1 MKETSL
7 KILGLN
13 LTNMNLKITQ
23 KSIGLMIL
31 GVLFFNISVGQINTP
46 SGATVP
52 FGTNTAY
59 AYGMM
64 PTNLSSSGSYGQS
77 SGVATMY
84 NAWKTEYIENCGSD
98 KARVRFDDP
107 SQTVSEG
114 VAYSMLLAAYA
125 ADKDLFDR
133 LWAFYKQ
140 HRNGNGVMHWKIS
153 GCNSVIGQ
161 NGATDAELDA
171 AMALIV
177 ATVQWP
183 NSPTPHNYKTDAVAL
198 INAIKNYEVNADGTF
213 ENGDSWKPACRNPS
227 YQAPAYAKAF
237 KEFMADNGQNQD
249 AFWTNVANKTEN
261 LFKNNAHPTS
271 GLSTNWCTPD
281 GPPSPDCS
289 GSGTAPDKFGYD
301 ACRAPWRQ
309 GVDVLWW
316 GSSATGQV
324 QAVVNRQSDFWINKG
339 GATTVQGGNNMNHDG
354 TGSGDYNSAFVGPI
368 GAMALAATTTTAHQN
383 FVNQLY
389 SENIKTSMANG
400 YFTEI
405 LQMIGLFVQT
415 GNFWNPY
422 STISGPTNDLPVV
435 SLSANTSVCLGTAV
449 TLTASASDPDG
460 LISKV
465 EFYDGTTLLST
476 DDSQPYRY
484 NWTPNTGGSKTV
496 TAKAYDNTD
505 ASESSEA
512 VTINVITVT
521 QPEAN
526 SPADFCV
533 GGMVPSWT
541 ASASAGN
548 ALRWYTSATGGSAS
562 TTAPTISN
570 TVGTKNVWVSQQLTS
585 SPNCESERKPFTVE
599 GVATPSEPTTTN
611 PEAFCEGSEAPSWN
625 VTPNSGNTLVW
636 YTSATGGNGSQSEPA
651 IPNTP
656 AGIKKIWVSQ
666 VASSCE
672 GPRKELSVEVLSAPN
687 APSVESPVAY
697 NLNDTPSQ
705 LSAIGSNLKW
715 YNEATGG
722 SGSSTAPTPSTN
734 LAGST
739 TYYVSQSTGGAC
751 ESPRASVVVNVS
763 NVLRV
768 QNTNSNIVIDG
779 TIDAAWDAVSGQSF
793 ANNLIQGEVSSPND
807 LSGTF
812 KLLWDN
818 SYFYVLGEITDDFK
832 ENDSESIYEDDGVE
846 VYFDYGNDKQ
856 STYGSDDVQY
866 SFGWDDTNFS
876 ISGSGNIATDG
887 IDFSIVSTTDG
898 YVFEARFPWA
908 TLGGSASPDAIH
920 GFDFHV
926 NDDDNGGGRDG
937 KLSWNA
943 TEDNAWQSPALFGD
957 IFLSN
962 EIITTLNAYEI
973 NEIRTFPN
981 PFNNTIQIEGISK
994 ETSYYFTDISGR
1006 IVQSGKTDGE
1016 IITEFESGV
1025 YHLILQTAS
1034 GNKFLKLVKV
1044 D

>member
-1 MKETSL
+1 MMKKNTKNSIVVLVLSL
-7 KILGLN
+7 VAIN
-13 LTNMNLKITQ
+13 FVTA
-23 KSIGLMIL
+23 
-31 GVLFFNISVGQINTP
+31 QINTP
-46 SGATVP
+46 AGAAKP
-52 FGTNTAY
+52 FGSNTSY
-59 AYGMM
+59 QYGMM
-64 PTNLSSSGSYGQS
+64 PTNLPSGGSYGQS
-77 SGVATMY
+77 SDVATMY
-84 NAWKTEYIENCGSD
+84 NAWKTQFIENCGDD

-153 GCNSVIGQ
+153 GCNSVIGH

-177 ATVQWP
+177 ASVQWP
-183 NSPTPHNYKTDAVAL
+183 SSSTPHNYKTDAVAL
-198 INAIKNYEVNADGTF
+198 INAIKNHEVNADGTF
-213 ENGDSWKPACRNPS
+213 ELGDVWKRPCRNPS

-249 AFWTNVANKTEN
+249 AFWNNVADKTES
-261 LFKNNAHPTS
+261 LFENNAHFSS
-271 GLSTNWCTPD
+271 GLSTNWCTPQ
-281 GPPSPDCS
+281 GPPSSDCS

-324 QAVVNRQSDFWINKG
+324 QAVVNRQADFWIGKG
-339 GATTVQGGNNMNHDG
+339 GAGTVQGGDNLNHDG
-354 TGSGDYNSAFVGPI
+354 SGSGDHNSAFVGPI

-422 STISGPTNDLPVV
+422 GITSGPTNDLPVV
-435 SLSANTSVCLGTAV
+435 SLSANTSVCLGSSV
-449 TLTASASDPDG
+449 TLSASASDPDG
-460 LISKV
+460 SISKV

-476 DDSQPYRY
+476 DNSQPYSF

-505 ASESSEA
+505 ASKSSEA
-512 VTINVITVT
+512 VTINVISVT
-521 QPEAN
+521 QPDAT

-533 GGMVPSWT
+533 GGTVPSWT

-548 ALRWYTSATGGSAS
+548 SLRWYTSATGGSAN

-570 TVGTKNVWVSQQLTS
+570 TVGIKNVWVSQQMTS
-585 SPNCESERKPFTVE
+585 SPNCESERKSLTVE
-599 GVATPSEPTTTN
+599 GVATPSAPTATN
-611 PEAFCEGSEAPSWN
+611 PADFCEGSEASGWN
-625 VTPNSGNTLVW
+625 VTPNSGNTLLW
-636 YTSATGGNGSQSEPA
+636 YTSATGGDGSPSTPV

-672 GPRKELSVEVLSAPN
+672 SPRKELSVEVLSAPS
-687 APSVESPVAY
+687 APSVESPVTY
-697 NLNDTPSQ
+697 NLNDTPLQ
-705 LSAIGSNLKW
+705 LTATGSNLKW
-715 YNEATGG
+715 YSEATGG

-734 LAGST
+734 VAGST

-751 ESPRASVVVNVS
+751 ESPRASIVVTVS
-763 NVLRV
+763 NTLRV
-768 QNTNSNIVIDG
+768 QSTNSNIVIDG
-779 TIDAAWDAVSGQSF
+779 TIDAAWGAVSGQSF
-793 ANNLIQGEVSSPND
+793 ANNLIQGAVSSPND

-818 SYFYVLGEITDDFK
+818 TYFYVLGEIIDDVK
-832 ENDSESIYEDDGVE
+832 INDSEPIYEDDGVE

-856 STYGSDDVQY
+856 STYGSDDAQY
-866 SFGWDDTNFS
+866 SFGWDDNGFS
-876 ISGSGNIATDG
+876 VSASGNSTADG
-887 IDFSIVSTTDG
+887 IDFSIVSTANG
-898 YVFEARFPWA
+898 YVFEARFPWS
-908 TLGGSASPDAIH
+908 TLGGSASSEAIH

-943 TEDNAWQSPALFGD
+943 ATDDAWQSPSLFG
-957 IFLSN
+957 
-962 EIITTLNAYEI
+962 EIILDDIITAVSEFETTKLATY
-973 NEIRTFPN
+973 PN
-981 PFNNTIQIEGISK
+981 PFGSSLKISGLSG
-994 ETSYYFTDISGR
+994 EVSYYFTDISGR
-1006 IVQSGKTDGE
+1006 ITQSGTTTGE
-1016 IITEFESGV
+1016 IVTDFEPGV
-1025 YHLILQTAS
+1025 YNLILQLAS
-1034 GNKFLKLVKV
+1034 GNQFLKLVKV